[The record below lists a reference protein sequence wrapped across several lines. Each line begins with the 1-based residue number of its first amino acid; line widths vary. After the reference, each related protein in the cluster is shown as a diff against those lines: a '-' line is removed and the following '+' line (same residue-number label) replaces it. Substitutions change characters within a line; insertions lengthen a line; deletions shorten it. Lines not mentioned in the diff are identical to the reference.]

1 MFKGIKPGEKM
12 PAKPITPKTSDP
24 QKSGRQKAAPKKSA
38 PKKPVTR
45 KATPKKAAQ
54 IVEPVET
61 IAPPVET
68 AVPVEGTVEEPV
80 IIAPAPVDSVEAV
93 LPGPPPAPVPP
104 TPPVKPV
111 ASVPIP
117 APVPPIPA
125 VPSIPPQ
132 LSRTPLM
139 KPGLVQ
145 TIAVMTMVNGILNI
159 LYGLI
164 VTGAIVLGTFFIG
177 IICAPV
183 TILPAILGIFE
194 IVYSVKLLADPPQPV
209 KPSQSIAIL
218 EIIAL
223 LAGNVISAIV
233 GVLALAFYADSNV
246 KAYFARLNSRA

>member
-1 MFKGIKPGEKM
+1 M

-24 QKSGRQKAAPKKSA
+24 QKSGRQKAAPKKAA

-45 KATPKKAAQ
+45 KATSKKAAQ

-61 IAPPVET
+61 IALPTEA
-68 AVPVEGTVEEPV
+68 AVPVEGTVEESG
-80 IIAPAPVDSVEAV
+80 IIAPAPVAVVEALTPV
-93 LPGPPPAPVPP
+93 PPPAPVAPV
-104 TPPVKPV
+104 PPVKPV
-111 ASVPIP
+111 APVPVQ

-125 VPSIPPQ
+125 VTSISPQ
-132 LSRTPLM
+132 LSRAPLM

-145 TIAVMTMVNGILNI
+145 TIAVMTLVNGILNI

-183 TILPAILGIFE
+183 TILPAVLGIFE
-194 IVYSVKLLADPPQPV
+194 IVYSIKLLADPPQPI

-218 EIIAL
+218 EIISL
-223 LAGNVISAIV
+223 ISGNVISAIV
-233 GVLALAFYADSNV
+233 GVLALVFYAETDV